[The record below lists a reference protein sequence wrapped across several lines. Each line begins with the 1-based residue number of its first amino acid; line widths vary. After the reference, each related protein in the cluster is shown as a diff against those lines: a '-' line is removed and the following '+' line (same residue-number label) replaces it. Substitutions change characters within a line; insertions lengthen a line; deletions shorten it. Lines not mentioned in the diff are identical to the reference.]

1 MPKRA
6 WAWLAVVLSGGASL
20 LQMGCRNSFIS
31 EMDLLTSPE
40 ALSSLFFV
48 PRSDFLNLFRFLWG
62 Y

>member
-6 WAWLAVVLSGGASL
+6 WAWWAVVLSGGASL

-48 PRSDFLNLFRFLWG
+48 PRSEFLSLFRFFWG
-62 Y
+62 F